1 MSLSSFSVR
10 RPVFAAVGAIIIC
23 VVGVAAF
30 LSLPIR
36 ELPSVDPPQVSVS
49 TNYRGASAEV
59 VEQRITQVIE
69 RQVSGIQGIDRVTS
83 NSRDGR
89 SQINIAFT
97 LDRNLEEAANDV
109 RDAVSRVT
117 QQLPD
122 QADPPQINKANAD
135 AQPIML
141 LSLRSPTM
149 DRRDLADYATRN
161 LVERLSTTP
170 GVANVNL
177 FGAQLYAMRIWLNP
191 DAMAARGITVDDVTN
206 SLSAENIELPAGSLE
221 SSANDFTVRVK
232 RKYAKADDF
241 ANLPISSNSTQTT
254 SGSGALG
261 ASSYVTRLSDVARV
275 EEGVDE
281 RRKFYRSNGRDQI
294 SLALTRQSVAND
306 LEISTKVREQIK
318 LINEGLPKGMI
329 LEVGTDNSVFT
340 SDAIHEV
347 WITMGIS
354 LALVGL
360 VNFVFLGTWRAAIIP
375 TIVAPICILSSF
387 IALAPLGFSL
397 NLLTLLALVLSI
409 GLVVDD
415 AIVVVENIQR
425 RVDDGEPA
433 PVAAERGA
441 EEVLFAVIA
450 TTCVLISVFAPLMFL
465 PGYIGRLFVELA
477 VTIAAAV
484 AFSALLALSLSPM
497 LASKLLRPSKGEGW
511 LARNVTAG
519 VSSLRNSYERSLHMM
534 LGGRFTTIAVGGMVV
549 LLAAVAGLLF
559 VSLPKELVPNEDR
572 GVVNIMLAAPEGA
585 GFDYTLGIA
594 KELEP
599 ILQRKVDQGLAKS
612 YYINVPGFGGG
623 TFNTGNGGV
632 NLVPWNKRTKDAN
645 EVAADLT
652 RETAA
657 ITGGRVIASVQS
669 PFQRGGGG
677 GGGGNNVEFIAEGDD
692 YDAILRWIQ
701 PIYQAAQNNPQ
712 MQRVRLDYEPTSP
725 RVLVDIDRE
734 KAASMGIPVRTVGT
748 ALQTM
753 MGSVKTTTYVKGG
766 LEYDV
771 ILQVDRERRQLD
783 NDINN
788 LYVRAKNGELV
799 PLGSVVKTETRGDTP
814 VRRRVDR
821 LRSISLSAGM
831 APGATVQD
839 GIDFFKAEA
848 AKNPGNVVIAWGGA
862 AKDLLDASNAIYL
875 AFGMALLLVFLV
887 LAAQFE
893 SWIHPAVIMLT
904 VPLAALGGLFGL
916 LMAGSTINTYSE
928 IGLIILIG
936 VAAKNGILIVE
947 FANQLRDRGLE
958 VREAIIEA
966 ASLRLRPII
975 MTSISAAFGAIPLII
990 WAGPGSGSRN
1000 TIGVVIFTGSI
1011 FATMLTLF
1019 VVPVFYD
1026 LLARY
1031 TKSPDWM
1038 SRQIEAYEEEADG
1051 HASPAE

>member
-1 MSLSSFSVR
+1 MSLSSFCVR
-10 RPVFAAVGAIIIC
+10 RPVFAAVGAIIIV
-23 VVGVAAF
+23 VVGAAAF
-30 LSLPIR
+30 MSLPIR

-59 VEQRITQVIE
+59 VEQRITQTIE

-89 SQINIAFT
+89 SQINIQFT

-109 RDAVSRVT
+109 RDAVSRVA

-135 AQPIML
+135 AQPIMQL
-141 LSLRSPTM
+141 ALRSTVM

-177 FGAQLYAMRIWLNP
+177 AGAQLYAMRIWLNP

-206 SLSAENIELPAGSLE
+206 SLAAENIELPAGSLE
-221 SSANDFTVRVK
+221 SQSTDFTVRVK
-232 RKYAKADDF
+232 RKYAKAEDF
-241 ANLPISSNSTQTT
+241 ANLPISTNANQSV

-261 ASSYVTRLSDVARV
+261 VSSYITRLSDIARV

-281 RRKFYRSNGRDQI
+281 RRRFYRSNGQDMI
-294 SLALTRQSVAND
+294 VLTLTRQSIAND
-306 LEISTKVREQIK
+306 LEISENVRKELA
-318 LINEGLPKGMI
+318 LINQGLPKGMSLAI
-329 LEVGTDNSVFT
+329 GTDNSVFT

-347 WITMGIS
+347 WITMAIS
-354 LALVGL
+354 LGLVGL

-375 TIVAPICILSSF
+375 TVVAPICIMSSF
-387 IALAPLGFSL
+387 IVLAPLGFSL

-425 RVDDGEPA
+425 RVEEGEPA

-441 EEVLFAVIA
+441 EEVFFAVVA
-450 TTCVLISVFAPLMFL
+450 TTIVLISVFAPLMFL

-484 AFSALLALSLSPM
+484 AFSALLALTLSPM
-497 LASKLLRPSKGEGW
+497 LASKLLKASHDEGW
-511 LARNVTAG
+511 LAKKVTAG
-519 VSSLRNSYERSLHMM
+519 ISNLRKSYEGSLTMM
-534 LGGRFTTIAVGGMVV
+534 LGGKFTGWAMGGIV
-549 LLAAVAGLLF
+549 LALACCAGLLF
-559 VSLPKELVPNEDR
+559 VALPKELVPNEDR
-572 GVVNIMLAAPEGA
+572 GQVNVMISAPEGA
-585 GFDYTLGIA
+585 GFDYTLDLA
-594 KELEP
+594 RQLEP
-599 ILQRKVDQGLAKS
+599 VLAKRVADGVAAN
-612 YYINVPGFGGG
+612 YYLSLPGFGGG
-623 TFNTGNGGV
+623 TFNSGTGGL
-632 NLVPWNKRTKDAN
+632 NLVPWNKRDKTAN
-645 EVAADLT
+645 DIAAELT
-652 RETAA
+652 RETSS
-657 ITGGRVIASVQS
+657 ITGGRIIASVRS

-677 GGGGNNVEFIAEGDD
+677 GGGGGGNNIAMVVEGDD
-692 YDAILRWIQ
+692 YDQMMLWLQ
-701 PIYQAAQNNPQ
+701 PVYAAALANPSLS
-712 MQRVRLDYEPTSP
+712 RVRVDYEPTSP

-753 MGSVKTTTYVKGG
+753 MGSVKSTTYVKGG

-771 ILQVDRERRQLD
+771 ILQVDRDQRQLD
-783 NDINN
+783 SDINN
-788 LYVRAKNGELV
+788 LYVRAKNGELI

-821 LRSISLSAGM
+821 LRAITISAEL
-831 APGATVQD
+831 APGMTVQE
-839 GIDFFKAEA
+839 GVDFFKAEA
-848 AKNPGNVVIAWGGA
+848 AKNPGNVVIAWDGA
-862 AKDLLDASNAIYL
+862 ARDLLEASNAIYL

-916 LMAGSTINTYSE
+916 LIAGSTINTYSE

-975 MTSISAAFGAIPLII
+975 MTSISAAFGSIPLMV

-1026 LLARY
+1026 LLARF

-1038 SRQIEAYEEEADG
+1038 ARQIEAYEEAEAT
-1051 HASPAE
+1051 PAE